1 MAEIVNLNKARK
13 LKARAAA
20 EQQAAENRVR
30 YGRTKI
36 EKQRDA
42 AAAEEA
48 QRRMDLLKREPPPQD

>member
-36 EKQRDA
+36 EKQRDT